1 MRLLHTSDWHIG
13 RTFHGRALL
22 ADQEQTLTALADI
35 VADQQ
40 VDAVLI
46 AGDLYDRAVPS
57 VDAVQL
63 ATRVLRRIRNAGAQ
77 IVLSTGNHDSAARLG
92 AFGDF
97 LAAGGLHIRSGVDQ
111 LDVPVLLP
119 DRHGEVAVYGIPYL
133 EPDVARQS
141 MGVLDVR
148 GHAGVLGEAMARI
161 RADLAGRPAGTRSVV
176 LSHAFV
182 IGGAAT
188 ESERCID
195 TGEAATG
202 DALFEFKRG
211 TVGSVPG
218 DTYRGVD
225 YVALGHLHR
234 RQQLGPRLRY
244 SGSPLPYS
252 FSEAGQTKGGWIVEL
267 GASGV
272 REVRPFDLPTVRP
285 LATVRG
291 ELADILAGHA
301 ELRDHY
307 LSFELTDQ
315 HRPADPMRRL
325 VEVFPFAVK
334 MEWLPPAPVG
344 TGPDFHI
351 SRRGLPDDAL
361 VDAFLTDCRG
371 SGLTAGE
378 HRLLT
383 TSLTAAR
390 IAEAAA

>member
-22 ADQEQTLTALADI
+22 GDQEQTLAA
-35 VADQQ
+35 VADL
-40 VDAVLI
+40 VRDERIDVVLI

-63 ATRVLRRIRNAGAQ
+63 ATRALRRIRDAGAE

-97 LAAGGLHIRSGVDQ
+97 LAAGGLHIRSSVDQ
-111 LDVPVLLP
+111 LDVPVMFS
-119 DRHGEVAVYGIPYL
+119 DAHGEVAVYGIPYL
-133 EPDVARQS
+133 EPDIARQS
-141 MGVLDVR
+141 MQVPDAR
-148 GHAGVLGEAMARI
+148 GHAGVLGEAMSRI

-182 IGGAAT
+182 VGGAAT
-188 ESERCID
+188 DSERCID
-195 TGEAATG
+195 TAEPSAG

-218 DTYRGVD
+218 DTFRGVD

-234 RQQLGPRLRY
+234 RQQLGARLRY

-252 FSEAGQTKGGWIVEL
+252 FSEAGQTKGGWIVDL
-267 GASGV
+267 GAGGTPTV
-272 REVRPFDLPTVRP
+272 RAFDLPVVRP

-291 ELADILAGHA
+291 TLAEVLAGHA
-301 ELRDHY
+301 ELRGHY
-307 LSFELTDQ
+307 LAVELTDAQ
-315 HRPADPMRRL
+315 RPTDPMRRL
-325 VEVFPFAVK
+325 LEVFPYAVT
-334 MEWLPPAPVG
+334 MAWQPPATTGP
-344 TGPDFHI
+344 GPDFHI

-361 VDAFLTDCRG
+361 VDAFLGDCRG
-371 SGLTAGE
+371 SGLTPGE
-378 HRLLT
+378 RTLVA